1 MVLLG
6 PSWLLWPRALQF
18 VSKPL
23 LSSKMVK
30 SRRHGRFQARTRADI
45 LTVVCE
51 EKVLFSSFSDIITVF
66 SLWFHNH
73 DNLMFYANF
82 SLIAISPSCSVALVG
97 HLMLGRRVTEA
108 GKNQLTQ
115 IDFMSSGQAHCFLIL
130 VVESEGKI
138 NTLICFGNSSLYGF
152 VLINSSSLSSR
163 IKLL

>member
-6 PSWLLWPRALQF
+6 PSWLLWPRVLRF

-23 LSSKMVK
+23 LSSKMVE

-51 EKVLFSSFSDIITVF
+51 EKVLFCSFSDIISVF

-97 HLMLGRRVTEA
+97 HLMLGRRVMEA

-115 IDFMSSGQAHCFLIL
+115 IDFMFSGHAHVFWSL
-130 VVESEGKI
+130 VLKMKGK
-138 NTLICFGNSSLYGF
+138 
-152 VLINSSSLSSR
+152 
-163 IKLL
+163 